1 MSKGRLV
8 GLLSDRPVGVKIMAA
23 VGVAAAAIV
32 LVTTVGVIDM
42 YNLHANAQRLYD
54 RSMIPMTHLADLHNA
69 ELKSRLDV
77 HRVAL
82 QSTDADRRKRLDGL
96 RETDGEY
103 AEALKAYQA
112 SSAEVDTPT
121 FRTFI
126 AKWNQYLQFRDQTM
140 IPLAVKGDIAGFSKA
155 QNDVASPIISDAAD
169 ALDALQVL
177 ETQRAAKE
185 SAAAKQT
192 FAHGRAVIVGVAIPA
207 LLLSLLL
214 GWWVTRLI
222 VVPLRRVSS
231 VLDAVADGDLTDTV
245 GASHGDEVG
254 RMAAALD
261 RANERTRAVVASFAA
276 STTTLAQLADRTAA
290 INADISARAAT
301 SSSQTDLVSATSGDV
316 SANVRTV
323 AASTDEMR
331 TSIAEIATSSSRAAT
346 VAAEAVT
353 AAQATNETVARLGV
367 SSTEI
372 SNVVKA
378 ITAIAEQTN
387 LLALN
392 ATIEAARAGE
402 AGKGF
407 AVVASEVKDLAQE
420 TARATED
427 ITRRV
432 QTIQADTGNAIQAI
446 GQILQVVHEIS
457 NYQQTIAAAVEEQT
471 ASAGEISRSI
481 TEAAQ
486 GAASIAENMAGL
498 ADAACATG
506 NGIRDSQ
513 AATAELNR
521 TSAQLLDLVHQ
532 FQV

>member
-1 MSKGRLV
+1 MGKSAA
-8 GLLSDRPVGVKIMAA
+8 GLLADRPVGAKIMTA
-23 VGVAAAAIV
+23 VGVAGAAIA
-32 LVTTVGVIDM
+32 LVATVGVIDM
-42 YNLHANAQRLYD
+42 YRLHTNSERLYAK
-54 RSMIPMTHLADLHNA
+54 SMIPLTHLADLHDS

-82 QSTDADRRKRLDGL
+82 QQTAKDRQARLDGL
-96 RETDGEY
+96 KETDGELT
-103 AEALKAYQA
+103 AALAAYQA
-112 SSAEVDTPT
+112 TSAEAGSPA
-121 FRTFI
+121 F
-126 AKWNQYLQFRDQTM
+126 AKFEQNWTAYLQVRDQQM
-140 IPLAVKGDIAGFSKA
+140 IPLAMKGDVAGFSKLQNNVA
-155 QNDVASPIISDAAD
+155 QPLIGDAAD
-169 ALDALQVL
+169 ALDALQEQ
-177 ETQRAAKE
+177 ETARAARETARAQK
-185 SAAAKQT
+185 T
-192 FAHGRAVIVGVAIPA
+192 FADGRDLILTVAIPA
-207 LLLSLLL
+207 LVIALLL

-222 VVPLRRVSS
+222 VGPLRRVSA
-231 VLDAVADGDLTDTV
+231 VLEGVADGDLTGVV
-245 GASHGDEVG
+245 GPTHGDEVG

-261 RANERTRAVVASFAA
+261 RANERTRAVVQRFAT
-276 STTTLAQLADRTAA
+276 STSTLAQVADRTSA
-290 INADISARAAT
+290 INADISARADE
-301 SSSQTDLVSATSGDV
+301 SSAQTDLVSATSGDV
-316 SANVRTV
+316 SANVQTV

-346 VAAEAVT
+346 VAAEAVN
-353 AAQATNETVARLGV
+353 AAQATNDTVARLGV

-378 ITAIAEQTN
+378 ITSIAEQTN

-407 AVVASEVKDLAQE
+407 AVVAGEVKDLAQE

-432 QTIQADTGNAIQAI
+432 QTIQVDTGAAVEAI

-471 ASAGEISRSI
+471 ASASEISRSI

-486 GAASIAENMAGL
+486 GAATIAENMSGL
-498 ADAACATG
+498 ADAASATG
-506 NGIRDSQ
+506 SGIRDSQ

-521 TSAQLLDLVHQ
+521 TSAELQELVRQ
-532 FQV
+532 FRI